1 MAGEAQMSWIDWL
14 AGLPGYLAVGG
25 CLFVLGVIAVT
36 SRKNGIGILLGVELM
51 LNAAGI
57 NFVAFS
63 KYRTALVD
71 GQIVALF
78 IILIAAAE
86 AAVAL
91 AILLR
96 FYRLKHTMDA
106 AQANLLRD

>member
-1 MAGEAQMSWIDWL
+1 MSILDF
-14 AGLPGYLAVGG
+14 ANSIEGYLLVSAILFSLGLFAV
-25 CLFVLGVIAVT
+25 LT
-36 SRKNGIGILLGVELM
+36 RKNAIGILLGIELV

-63 KYRTALVD
+63 KFHSAALD
-71 GQIVALF
+71 GQLVTLF

-91 AILLR
+91 AIILR
-96 FYRLKHTMDA
+96 FYRLKQTIDA
-106 AQANLLRD
+106 DEASLLRN

>member
-1 MAGEAQMSWIDWL
+1 MNLLDFSNSIE
-14 AGLPGYLAVGG
+14 GYLLVSSILLTLGI
-25 CLFVLGVIAVT
+25 FSVLT
-36 SRKNGIGILLGVELM
+36 RKNAIGILLGVELI

-63 KYRTALVD
+63 KFHSAAID
-71 GQIVALF
+71 GQMVTLF

-91 AILLR
+91 AIILR
-96 FYRLKHTMDA
+96 FYRLKQTIDA
-106 AQANLLRD
+106 DEASLLRN

>member
-1 MAGEAQMSWIDWL
+1 MNHLIQFSSSL
-14 AGLPGYLAVGG
+14 QGYLAVGAV
-25 CLFVLGVIAVT
+25 LFSLGIFCALT
-36 SRKNGIGILLGVELM
+36 RKNAIGILLGIELI

-63 KYRTALVD
+63 KFRTGLID

-78 IILIAAAE
+78 IMLIAAAE

-91 AILLR
+91 AVILR
-96 FYRLKHTMDA
+96 FYRLKQTIDA
-106 AQANLLRD
+106 DEASIMRN

>member
-1 MAGEAQMSWIDWL
+1 MNHLMQFSSSL
-14 AGLPGYLAVGG
+14 QGYLAVGAI
-25 CLFVLGVIAVT
+25 LFSLGVFCVLT
-36 SRKNGIGILLGVELM
+36 RKNAIGILLGIELI

-63 KYRTALVD
+63 KFRTGLID

-78 IILIAAAE
+78 IMLIAAAE

-91 AILLR
+91 AVILR
-96 FYRLKHTMDA
+96 FYRLKQTIDA
-106 AQANLLRD
+106 DEASIMRN

>member
-1 MAGEAQMSWIDWL
+1 MQFSSSL
-14 AGLPGYLAVGG
+14 QGYLAVGAI
-25 CLFVLGVIAVT
+25 LFSLGVFCVLT
-36 SRKNGIGILLGVELM
+36 RKNAIGILLGIELI

-63 KYRTALVD
+63 KFRTGLID

-78 IILIAAAE
+78 IMLIAAAE

-91 AILLR
+91 AVILR
-96 FYRLKHTMDA
+96 FYRLKQTIDA
-106 AQANLLRD
+106 DEASIMRN

>member
-1 MAGEAQMSWIDWL
+1 MNHLLSFSSSLQ
-14 AGLPGYLAVGG
+14 GYLAVGAI
-25 CLFVLGVIAVT
+25 LFTLGIFCVLT
-36 SRKNGIGILLGVELM
+36 RKNAIGILLGIELI

-63 KYRTALVD
+63 KFRTGLID

-78 IILIAAAE
+78 IMLIAAAE

-91 AILLR
+91 AVILR
-96 FYRLKHTMDA
+96 FYRLKQTIDA
-106 AQANLLRD
+106 DEASILRN

>member
-1 MAGEAQMSWIDWL
+1 MNLDSLLNWSTSL
-14 AGLPGYLAVGG
+14 HGYLAVGAVLL
-25 CLFVLGVIAVT
+25 CLGIIGVM
-36 SRKNGIGILLGVELM
+36 SRKNAIGILLGIELI

-63 KYRTALVD
+63 KYRTASID
-71 GQIVALF
+71 GQVITLF

-91 AILLR
+91 AIILR
-96 FYRLKHTMDA
+96 FYRLKQTIDSDE
-106 AQANLLRD
+106 ANLLRN

>member
-1 MAGEAQMSWIDWL
+1 MSLVDWSATL
-14 AGLPGYLAVGG
+14 HGYLCVSA
-25 CLFVLGVIAVT
+25 CLFVLGIVGIV
-36 SRKNGIGILLGVELM
+36 SRKNAIGILLGIELI

-63 KYRTALVD
+63 KFRTAAID
-71 GQIVALF
+71 GQVVTLF

-91 AILLR
+91 AIILR
-96 FYRLKHTMDA
+96 FYRLRQSMDA
-106 AQANLLRD
+106 GEASLLRD

>member
-1 MAGEAQMSWIDWL
+1 MQ
-14 AGLPGYLAVGG
+14 GYLAVGAI
-25 CLFVLGVIAVT
+25 LFALGIFCVLT
-36 SRKNGIGILLGVELM
+36 RKNAIGILLGIELI

-63 KYRTALVD
+63 KFRTGLID

-78 IILIAAAE
+78 IMLIAAAE

-91 AILLR
+91 AVILR
-96 FYRLKHTMDA
+96 FYRLKQTIDA
-106 AQANLLRD
+106 DEASILRN

>member
-1 MAGEAQMSWIDWL
+1 MVNLLNWAT
-14 AGLPGYLAVGG
+14 GLHGYLFIGAV
-25 CLFVLGVIAVT
+25 LFVLGTISIV
-36 SRKNGIGILLGVELM
+36 SRKNAIGILLGIELV

-63 KYRTALVD
+63 KFRTGSID
-71 GQIVALF
+71 GQVVALF

-91 AILLR
+91 AIILR
-96 FYRLKHTMDA
+96 LYRLRETIDA
-106 AQANLLRD
+106 GEANLMRN

>member
-1 MAGEAQMSWIDWL
+1 MNLENILNWSSSLHGF
-14 AGLPGYLAVGG
+14 LAVGVV
-25 CLFVLGVIAVT
+25 LLTLGVIGVL
-36 SRKNGIGILLGVELM
+36 SRKNAIGILLGIELI

-63 KYRTALVD
+63 KYRTASID
-71 GQIVALF
+71 GQIITLF

-91 AILLR
+91 AIILR
-96 FYRLKHTMDA
+96 FYRLKQTIDSDE
-106 AQANLLRD
+106 ANLLRN

>member
-1 MAGEAQMSWIDWL
+1 MIAL
-14 AGLPGYLAVGG
+14 RGLVNWAVGLDGYLCIGALLFSLGIVG
-25 CLFVLGVIAVT
+25 IM
-36 SRKNGIGILLGVELM
+36 SRKNAIGILLGIELV

-63 KYRTALVD
+63 KYRVAAVD
-71 GQIVALF
+71 GQVVTLF

-91 AILLR
+91 AIILR
-96 FYRLKHTMDA
+96 LYRLRQTIDGDE
-106 AQANLLRD
+106 ANLLRN

>member
-1 MAGEAQMSWIDWL
+1 MNFVTYMT
-14 AGLPGYLAVGG
+14 GLQGYLLVSAI
-25 CLFVLGVIAVT
+25 LFSLGLVSVF
-36 SRKNGIGILLGVELM
+36 SRKNAIGILLGIELM

-63 KYRTALVD
+63 KYRTGAID
-71 GQIVALF
+71 GQVFALF

-91 AILLR
+91 AIILR
-96 FYRLKHTMDA
+96 FYRLKQTIDA
-106 AQANLLRD
+106 DEASTLRN

>member
-1 MAGEAQMSWIDWL
+1 MAI
-14 AGLPGYLAVGG
+14 GLHGYLFVGAA
-25 CLFVLGVIAVT
+25 LFSFGIVGIL
-36 SRKNGIGILLGVELM
+36 SRKNAIGILLGIELM

-63 KYRTALVD
+63 KYRAAATRRQID
-71 GQIVALF
+71 GQVVTLF

-91 AILLR
+91 AIILR
-96 FYRLKHTMDA
+96 FYRLKQTIDSDE
-106 AQANLLRD
+106 ANF

>member
-1 MAGEAQMSWIDWL
+1 MNALEFSYGIE
-14 AGLPGYLAVGG
+14 GYLLVSSV
-25 CLFVLGVIAVT
+25 LFVLGAFAVLT
-36 SRKNGIGILLGVELM
+36 RKNAIGILLGVELI

-63 KYRTALVD
+63 KFHTAAID
-71 GQIVALF
+71 GQLVTLF

-91 AILLR
+91 AIILR
-96 FYRLKHTMDA
+96 FYRLKQTIDA
-106 AQANLLRD
+106 DEASLLRN